1 MRPPIAFFPQT
12 VRPKDKS
19 TFVIPVFTARDT
31 RSQEY
36 NRGGDAPDPVGAPFF
51 ITLSAEQARDE
62 QAIVDAILEQYIRL
76 VPDSTP
82 MTFMRAVAPPS
93 VEKDVDELMEE
104 EEASVTDQGEMNVEE
119 ESVAP
124 MQIYASGMDVP
135 TPPTTSIFPDGTI
148 ASDLTPLPSTHS
160 SSTAPSPTVIDPTLV
175 DGASAAVPISTALP
189 QLRTLFEP
197 FVFEERRNYS
207 GSIPDGKDLSQ
218 LAPLGT
224 PFRGRPAVQR
234 PLFGNR
240 LDTSSD
246 PTSDD
251 DTDDE
256 SRPASLVQHGMGI
269 VCVWSKR
276 DLVNLL
282 GSKSSSA
289 FDMGYEKFVDP
300 SLAAE
305 MGKRRTK
312 AVLSIQDCL
321 DEFSKE
327 ETLGEDDLWYCSNVS
342 LSSRLTMFL
351 PPLGD

>member
-1 MRPPIAFFPQT
+1 MQT
-12 VRPKDKS
+12 VRPEDKS

-82 MTFMRAVAPPS
+82 MTFMRAVAPAPAS
-93 VEKDVDELMEE
+93 AEKDVDELMEE
-104 EEASVTDQGEMNVEE
+104 EEEASATEGEMDVEE

-124 MQIYASGMDVP
+124 MQIYASGLNVP

-148 ASDLTPLPSTHS
+148 ASDLTPLPSTDLT
-160 SSTAPSPTVIDPTLV
+160 STAPSPAVIDPTLV
-175 DGASAAVPISTALP
+175 DGASAAVPTSAALP

-218 LAPLGT
+218 LVPLGA

-240 LDTSSD
+240 LDSSSN

-251 DTDDE
+251 DADDE
-256 SRPASLVQHGMGI
+256 SRPASFVQHGVGI

-342 LSSRLTMFL
+342 LFSRLTILL
-351 PPLGD
+351 PPLCD